1 MDFKFKPDVLDSQSE
16 TMDLLSRAWCNF
28 AVHEAFQTELQE
40 RSLVLHD
47 SSIKLFDNEPKS
59 PSMMVDPGVKMD
71 STERSIP
78 SWKSNE
84 VKSWI
89 WMQQAMHPELNYNSC
104 FRKKWMSWKINVP
117 IKKWVKEIKQ
127 KRKECKRLQLAEVHA
142 AISVAGVAAALAAI
156 ASAAATHKSS
166 ESDTSKDAAMASA
179 AALVAAQ
186 CARTA
191 EAMGAKKDQLK
202 TVIASAISG
211 TSATDILTLTA
222 AASTSLKGA
231 ATLKERNVCKGRLKG
246 SAPVLPIEEN
256 DESHLEDFQQCL
268 SILAKGANLNIETSN
283 GRCMVRSV
291 SITLNKEDKIV
302 LKMKKLNLMNT
313 FASKKESIVLNQHA
327 ELYKDSEGEETDTC
341 FLIVLTTDHGIIKL
355 DMMDDYHRYRLWAM
369 TINQMLALST
379 SLTRY
384 DDLEFHKN

>member
-1 MDFKFKPDVLDSQSE
+1 MDFKSKPDVSDSQSE

-59 PSMMVDPGVKMD
+59 PSLMLDPGLKMD
-71 STERSIP
+71 STESSVP
-78 SWKSNE
+78 AWKSND
-84 VKSWI
+84 VKSWL

-127 KRKECKRLQLAEVHA
+127 KRKECKRLQRAEVHA

-156 ASAAATHKSS
+156 ASAAATQSS

-211 TSATDILTLTA
+211 TTATDILTLTA

-231 ATLKERNVCKGRLKG
+231 ATLKERNVCKNRLKG

-268 SILAKGANLNIETSN
+268 SILAKGADLNIETSN

-291 SITLNKEDKIV
+291 SITLDKEDKMV
-302 LKMKKLNLMNT
+302 LRLKKLNLMNT
-313 FASKKESIVLNQHA
+313 FASKKESIVLDQHA
-327 ELYKDSEGEETDTC
+327 ELYKDSEGEESETC
-341 FLIVLTTDHGIIKL
+341 FLIVLTTDRGIIKL
-355 DMMDDYHRYRLWAM
+355 DMMEDYHRYRLWAM
-369 TINQMLALST
+369 TINHMLALST

-384 DDLEFHKN
+384 DDLEFQKK

>member
-1 MDFKFKPDVLDSQSE
+1 MDFKSKPDVSDSQSE

-59 PSMMVDPGVKMD
+59 PSLMLDPGLKMD
-71 STERSIP
+71 STESSVP
-78 SWKSNE
+78 AWKSND
-84 VKSWI
+84 VKSWL

-127 KRKECKRLQLAEVHA
+127 KRKECKRLQRAEVHA

-156 ASAAATHKSS
+156 ASAAATQSS

-211 TSATDILTLTA
+211 TTATDILTLTA

-231 ATLKERNVCKGRLKG
+231 ATLKERNVCKNRLKG

-268 SILAKGANLNIETSN
+268 SILAKGADLNIETSN
-283 GRCMVRSV
+283 GICMVRSV
-291 SITLNKEDKIV
+291 SITLDKEDKMV
-302 LKMKKLNLMNT
+302 LRLKKLNLMNT
-313 FASKKESIVLNQHA
+313 FASKKESIVLDQHA
-327 ELYKDSEGEETDTC
+327 ELYKDSEGEESETC
-341 FLIVLTTDHGIIKL
+341 FLIVLTTDRGIIKL
-355 DMMDDYHRYRLWAM
+355 DMMEDYHRYRLWAM
-369 TINQMLALST
+369 TINHMLALST

-384 DDLEFHKN
+384 DDLEFQKK

>member
-1 MDFKFKPDVLDSQSE
+1 MDFNFKPDVLDSQSE

-59 PSMMVDPGVKMD
+59 PSMTMEPGVKMD

-78 SWKSNE
+78 SWKSND

-127 KRKECKRLQLAEVHA
+127 KRKECKRLQRAEVHA

-231 ATLKERNVCKGRLKG
+231 ATLKERNVCKSRLKG

-256 DESHLEDFQQCL
+256 DESQLEDFQQCL
-268 SILAKGANLNIETSN
+268 SILEKGANLNIETSN
-283 GRCMVRSV
+283 GRCMLRSV

-302 LKMKKLNLMNT
+302 LKLKKLNLMNT
-313 FASKKESIVLNQHA
+313 FASKKASIVLDQHA

-341 FLIVLTTDHGIIKL
+341 FLIVLTTDHGLIKL

-384 DDLEFHKN
+384 DDLEFHKK

>member
-1 MDFKFKPDVLDSQSE
+1 MDFKSKPDVSDSQSE

-59 PSMMVDPGVKMD
+59 PSLMLDPGLKMD
-71 STERSIP
+71 NTESSVP
-78 SWKSNE
+78 ACKSND
-84 VKSWI
+84 VKSWL

-127 KRKECKRLQLAEVHA
+127 KRKECKRLQRAEVHA

-156 ASAAATHKSS
+156 ASAAATQSS

-211 TSATDILTLTA
+211 TTATDILTLTA

-231 ATLKERNVCKGRLKG
+231 ATLKERNVCKNRLKG

-283 GRCMVRSV
+283 GRCTVRSV
-291 SITLNKEDKIV
+291 SITLDKEDKIV
-302 LKMKKLNLMNT
+302 LKLKKLNLMNT
-313 FASKKESIVLNQHA
+313 FASKKESIVLDQHA
-327 ELYKDSEGEETDTC
+327 ELYKDSEGEESETC
-341 FLIVLTTDHGIIKL
+341 FLIVLTTDRGIIKL
-355 DMMDDYHRYRLWAM
+355 DMMEDYHRYRLWAM
-369 TINQMLALST
+369 TINHMLALST

-384 DDLEFHKN
+384 DDLEFQKK